1 MTVQDV
7 YHAFQ
12 KKARNSVVLYSIGK
26 KIDAGTATMEDA
38 AKYNATISTILG
50 KVIGDNILKIPESE
64 RVKYL
69 QWILQEQY
77 KDTNERLAV
86 IQKFLDK
93 HTGIDLEPKK
103 APFPAERV
111 QQLGTSLTDR
121 TVPDETI
128 QRRARAGSANIAASF
143 HDDYVKENAKF
154 RSNAGMKCY
163 LERKVSG
170 KCCPWCRALAGR
182 YVYGSEP
189 ADLFRRH
196 DNCTCQVTY
205 ESGRTRQNVWTKKT
219 WEERP
224 TVPDTPKPTVFS
236 HEQAKQTEAEALR
249 KMGLTKDTKSGIIR
263 AGSDGMFRKAKNVKI
278 EPMPKKQF
286 QRIVKKFKAMGGII
300 QFDNETD
307 AYLLSK
313 NAEAITYNENTILI
327 RQDPGRASVFEELIH
342 TAQYRNGRNDGSY
355 ASRLRCE
362 IEAQEK
368 LLRNAKP
375 YHLTAQEIRQT
386 EKALAAYQN
395 ELEIYLKN
403 GGV

>member
-1 MTVQDV
+1 
-7 YHAFQ
+7 
-12 KKARNSVVLYSIGK
+12 
-26 KIDAGTATMEDA
+26 MEDG

-64 RVKYL
+64 RVKFL
-69 QWILQEQY
+69 HWILQEQY

-111 QQLGTSLTDR
+111 QQLGTSLTDH

-143 HDDYVKENAKF
+143 HDDYVKENAKC

-189 ADLFRRH
+189 SDLFRRH

-224 TVPDTPKPTVFS
+224 AIPETPKPTVFS
-236 HEQAKQTEAEALR
+236 HEQAKQTEAEALL
-249 KMGLTKDTKSGIIR
+249 KLGLTKTAD
-263 AGSDGMFRKAKNVKI
+263 
-278 EPMPKKQF
+278 
-286 QRIVKKFKAMGGII
+286 GGII
-300 QFDNETD
+300 KAPLRLNMQFFGSPNFHRQTTAEIKKSIRSLE
-307 AYLLSK
+307 ARIAEHERKIAEPLSLYPEWESLSDK
-313 NAEAITYNENTILI
+313 AKEGTIKHWEKEI
-327 RQDPGRASVFEELIH
+327 SNFRKQ
-342 TAQYRNGRNDGSY
+342 
-355 ASRLRCE
+355 
-362 IEAQEK
+362 IEA
-368 LLRNAKP
+368 A
-375 YHLTAQEIRQT
+375 H
-386 EKALAAYQN
+386 N
-395 ELEIYLKN
+395 ELKRRSEE
-403 GGV
+403 

>member
-7 YHAFQ
+7 YNAFQ

-26 KIDAGTATMEDA
+26 KIEAGTATMEDA
-38 AKYNATISTILG
+38 AKYNATVSTILG

-93 HTGIDLEPKK
+93 HAGIDLEPKK
-103 APFPAERV
+103 APFPKERV

-143 HDDYVKENAKF
+143 HDDYIKENVKF

-219 WEERP
+219 WEERS
-224 TVPDTPKPTVFS
+224 TVPETPKPTVFS
-236 HEQAKQTEAEALR
+236 HEQARQLEAEALR
-249 KMGLTKDTKSGIIR
+249 KMGLTKTPD
-263 AGSDGMFRKAKNVKI
+263 
-278 EPMPKKQF
+278 
-286 QRIVKKFKAMGGII
+286 GGII
-300 QFDNETD
+300 QL
-307 AYLLSK
+307 YRK
-313 NAEAITYNENTILI
+313 NANSGAFAPLEIPMQKRSVTQICKKYGIDIDGISFKIQRDESFLQLSVSYFGSADPDNIGRIDLFPNAFADEEQLVRTTIHEKTHIEQLKKHGKEYC
-327 RQDPGRASVFEELIH
+327 QKNL
-342 TAQYRNGRNDGSY
+342 AQM
-355 ASRLRCE
+355 
-362 IEAQEK
+362 EK
-368 LLRNAKP
+368 
-375 YHLTAQEIRQT
+375 E
-386 EKALAAYQN
+386 AYQAEN
-395 ELEIYLKN
+395 AYMLTWTKR
-403 GGV
+403 

>member
-7 YHAFQ
+7 YNAFQ

-26 KIDAGTATMEDA
+26 KIEAGTATMEDA

-64 RVKYL
+64 RVKFL
-69 QWILQEQY
+69 HWILQEQY

-93 HTGIDLEPKK
+93 HTGIDLEPQK
-103 APFPAERV
+103 APFPKERV

-224 TVPDTPKPTVFS
+224 DVPETPKPTVFS

-249 KMGLTKDTKSGIIR
+249 KMGLTKTAD
-263 AGSDGMFRKAKNVKI
+263 
-278 EPMPKKQF
+278 
-286 QRIVKKFKAMGGII
+286 GGII
-300 QFDNETD
+300 QLYRKNANSGAFASLEIPMQKRSVTQICKKYGIDIDGISFKIQRDESFLQLSVSYFGSADPDNIGRIDLFPNAFADEEQLVRTIIHEKTHIEQLKKHGKEYCQKNLAQMEKEAYQAED
-307 AYLLSK
+307 AYM
-313 NAEAITYNENTILI
+313 
-327 RQDPGRASVFEELIH
+327 
-342 TAQYRNGRNDGSY
+342 
-355 ASRLRCE
+355 
-362 IEAQEK
+362 
-368 LLRNAKP
+368 
-375 YHLTAQEIRQT
+375 LTWTKR
-386 EKALAAYQN
+386 
-395 ELEIYLKN
+395 
-403 GGV
+403 